1 MILSK
6 LKMSKIHVD
15 IIRLWEKD
23 WIADDFTGNEIY
35 KGLEKY
41 WRIEENNV
49 AGLATDS
56 HFTIIN

>member
-1 MILSK
+1 MLIGA
-6 LKMSKIHVD
+6 
-15 IIRLWEKD
+15 
-23 WIADDFTGNEIY
+23 IADDFTGNEIY
-35 KGLEKY
+35 KGLEKS

>member
-1 MILSK
+1 MAGVL
-6 LKMSKIHVD
+6 
-15 IIRLWEKD
+15 
-23 WIADDFTGNEIY
+23 ADEFTGNEIY
-35 KGLEKY
+35 KGLEKS